1 MVDKENIFT
10 ASKLKNISQC
20 DISLGKNNQLA
31 KPKLDRWKD
40 LNNAIIDWIN
50 NDAPDETSIKIAE
63 QNNFQFYDKI
73 QKSIL
78 VDLFARFRS
87 IYPKQGAE
95 FNHEFPTK
103 EIYREIN
110 GEEYAITT
118 YFTYEFIENEYSEYI
133 KLKTSF
139 NPEVDLIDRAI
150 ITKLKKENEDFYVA
164 STETKALEEIE
175 LVENPDELIDDHFE
189 ILENFLN
196 KKETK
201 KLKRNPGSF
210 CSMGCDMSSRCGQF
224 PLVNVDKITNRI
236 REVKVTKTNAI
247 KLLQCERR
255 AAWNVQYG
263 IPKENYLEYE
273 SASLGTKFHDY
284 SQSLLVNNNNFAEES
299 SVNEFKELVEEHE
312 DTETSEKLF
321 QKYKELIEQLKLYKN
336 LSLTKSEFNLGFTI
350 VADGKGL
357 KNGEVVDKKVA
368 TIFMGR
374 ADLAGRVDDKP
385 LIVELKTRQE
395 HPEDFL
401 EAQLYALGASKL
413 LKTDDVITLHIYIS
427 DTETK
432 IKERS
437 FSESELLD
445 AEKKFLDLA
454 KKSASWIPFNA
465 LSPKFEIGEW
475 CQYCE
480 FRTTCSENRIS
491 AEQQT
496 VMSLKEIVNQE
507 KESLKLELKIIEK
520 NKEKIFENQKKIIE
534 LKNKEKDLRDLIDQE
549 MIKLDTVE
557 KLKENIRQ
565 DAEELLKKAEQDAEE
580 LLKKAQQDAEEAAKK
595 SKEEREKVEKIRKE
609 FKKNAQKEADRE
621 FAKAVQDAEELLK
634 KAQQDAEEAAKKSKE
649 EREKVEKIRK
659 EFKKNAQKEA
669 DREFAKAV
677 QDAEELLKKAEQDAQ
692 DQEKKAKLL
701 ENKNESLKLENTEM
715 VLEGM
720 AIDEANKLKEDL
732 SKKYDDNSN
741 QLEVYINL
749 KNRILKNSIKQVIN
763 KAGYGS
769 NQKLSKLDRKVY
781 SSQFIEPIT
790 GYKPSDPYDDT
801 RFMVKVLLKSYDLKQ
816 VAPSFEKLKN
826 NQLHNALDK
835 LLPELHEDAHSDKF
849 QYTDY
854 EVLEIGQ
861 ITIDVIKSIIST
873 NQYKDSEV
881 DILKKYL
888 YEAEELIR
896 PYTKS

>member
-634 KAQQDAEEAAKKSKE
+634 KA
-649 EREKVEKIRK
+649 
-659 EFKKNAQKEA
+659 
-669 DREFAKAV
+669 
-677 QDAEELLKKAEQDAQ
+677 EQDAQ

>member
-1 MVDKENIFT
+1 MADVDNTFT
-10 ASKLKNISQC
+10 SSKLNNISQC
-20 DISLGKNNQLA
+20 HSSYGKNNQLA

-40 LNNAIIDWIN
+40 LNNAIIDWMN
-50 NDAPDETSIKIAE
+50 NDAIEDTSIKIAE

-73 QKSIL
+73 QKAIL
-78 VDLFARFRS
+78 SDLFERFRT
-87 IYPKQGAE
+87 IYPKKENE
-95 FNHEFPTK
+95 FNHDFPIK
-103 EIYREIN
+103 EVTREIN

-118 YFTYEFIENEYSEYI
+118 YFQYEFIDEDASEFI
-133 KLKTSF
+133 KLKTAF
-139 NPEVDLIDRAI
+139 NPEPELIDRAI
-150 ITKLKKENEDFYVA
+150 ISKLKQENEEFYIA
-164 STETKALEEIE
+164 SLEREDLEEIE
-175 LVENPDELIDDHFE
+175 QIENPDEIIDQHFDL
-189 ILENFLN
+189 LENFLN
-196 KKETK
+196 NKQ
-201 KLKRNPGSF
+201 KRNPGNW

-224 PLVNVDKITNRI
+224 PLINAERITNRI

-247 KLLQCERR
+247 KLVQCERR

-263 IPKENYLEYE
+263 IPKENYIEYE

-284 SQSLLVNNNNFAEES
+284 SQSLLVKNNNFTEES

-321 QKYKELIEQLKLYKN
+321 KKYKELIEQLKPYKK

-374 ADLAGRVDDKP
+374 ADLAGRVDNKP
-385 LIVELKTRQE
+385 LIIELKTRQE

-437 FSESELLD
+437 FSESELLE

-454 KKSASWIPFNA
+454 EKSASWIPFNA
-465 LSPKFEIGEW
+465 LSPKFKIGDW

-496 VMSLKEIVNQE
+496 VISLEEIVNKE
-507 KESLKLELKIIEK
+507 KESLNSELQLIEK
-520 NKEKIFENQKKIIE
+520 NKEKIYENQRKIIE
-534 LKNKEKDLRDLIDQE
+534 LKNQEKDLRDLIAQE
-549 MIKLDTVE
+549 MSRLDKVE
-557 KLKENIRQ
+557 ELKDNTRQ
-565 DAEELLKKAEQDAEE
+565 EVEELVKKAREDAEKSVKDAEQKAKEFTKKAEDSA
-580 LLKKAQQDAEEAAKK
+580 
-595 SKEEREKVEKIRKE
+595 
-609 FKKNAQKEADRE
+609 
-621 FAKAVQDAEELLK
+621 
-634 KAQQDAEEAAKKSKE
+634 
-649 EREKVEKIRK
+649 
-659 EFKKNAQKEA
+659 
-669 DREFAKAV
+669 
-677 QDAEELLKKAEQDAQ
+677 
-692 DQEKKAKLL
+692 KKAKLL
-701 ENKNESLKLENTEM
+701 EVKNASLISDNSELELKNRS
-715 VLEGM
+715 LY
-720 AIDEANKLKEDL
+720 DEKTLKEEL
-732 SKKYDDNSN
+732 LKKYEHNSL
-741 QLEVYINL
+741 QLKVFIDL
-749 KNRILKNSIKQVIN
+749 KNRILKNSIKLVVD

-769 NQKLSKLDRKVY
+769 NKKLSQLDRKVY
-781 SSQFIEPIT
+781 FDQFIEPIT

-801 RFMVKVLLKSYDLKQ
+801 RFMIKVLLRSSDLKQ
-816 VAPSFEKLKN
+816 VAPSFDKLKN

-854 EVLEIGQ
+854 EVLEIGEL
-861 ITIDVIKSIIST
+861 TIEIIKSIIST
-873 NQYKDSEV
+873 NQYKDNEV
-881 DILKKYL
+881 NKLNEFL

-896 PYTKS
+896 PYKKN

>member
-110 GEEYAITT
+110 GEEYVITT

-374 ADLAGRVDDKP
+374 ADLAGRVGDKP

-437 FSESELLD
+437 FSESELLE

-507 KESLKLELKIIEK
+507 KENLKLELKIIEK
-520 NKEKIFENQKKIIE
+520 NKEKIFVNQKKIIE

-580 LLKKAQQDAEEAAKK
+580 LLKKAE
-595 SKEEREKVEKIRKE
+595 
-609 FKKNAQKEADRE
+609 N
-621 FAKAVQDAEELLK
+621 
-634 KAQQDAEEAAKKSKE
+634 DAEEAAKKSKE

-781 SSQFIEPIT
+781 FSQFIEPIT

>member
-1 MVDKENIFT
+1 
-10 ASKLKNISQC
+10 
-20 DISLGKNNQLA
+20 A

-40 LNNAIIDWIN
+40 LNNAIIDWMN
-50 NDAPDETSIKIAE
+50 NDAIEETSIKIAE

-73 QKSIL
+73 QKAIL
-78 VDLFARFRS
+78 SDLFARFRT
-87 IYPKQGAE
+87 IYPKKENE
-95 FNHEFPTK
+95 FNHDFPIK
-103 EIYREIN
+103 EVTREIN

-118 YFTYEFIENEYSEYI
+118 YFTYEFIDKDVSEYI
-133 KLKTSF
+133 KLKTAF
-139 NPEVDLIDRAI
+139 DPEPELIDKAI
-150 ITKLKKENEDFYVA
+150 ITKLKQENEEFYIA
-164 STETKALEEIE
+164 SLEKEDLDEIE
-175 LVENPDELIDDHFE
+175 LIENPDEIIDQHFDL
-189 ILENFLN
+189 LENFLN
-196 KKETK
+196 NKQ
-201 KLKRNPGSF
+201 KRNPGNW

-224 PLVNVDKITNRI
+224 PIVNADKITNRI

-247 KLLQCERR
+247 KLVQCERR

-263 IPKENYLEYE
+263 IPKENYIEYE

-284 SQSLLVNNNNFAEES
+284 SQSILVKNNNFTEES

-312 DTETSEKLF
+312 DTVTSQKLF
-321 QKYKELIEQLKLYKN
+321 KKYKELIGQLKPYKN
-336 LSLTKSEFNLGFTI
+336 LSLTQSEFNLGFTI

-374 ADLAGRVDDKP
+374 ADLAGRVDNKP

-437 FSESELLD
+437 FSESELLE

-454 KKSASWIPFNA
+454 EKSASWIPFNA
-465 LSPKFEIGEW
+465 LSPKFKIGDW

-496 VMSLKEIVNQE
+496 VISLEETVNKE

-557 KLKENIRQ
+557 ELKENIRQ

-580 LLKKAQQDAEEAAKK
+580 LLKKAEQDADEAAKK
-595 SKEEREKVEKIRKE
+595 SKEELEKVEKIRKE

-621 FAKAVQDAEELLK
+621 LAKALQDAEELIK
-634 KAQQDAEEAAKKSKE
+634 RTEQKAQEE
-649 EREKVEKIRK
+649 
-659 EFKKNAQKEA
+659 
-669 DREFAKAV
+669 
-677 QDAEELLKKAEQDAQ
+677 
-692 DQEKKAKLL
+692 EKKAKLL
-701 ENKNESLKLENTEM
+701 ENKNESLKLENAEK
-715 VLEGM
+715 VLIGM

-769 NQKLSKLDRKVY
+769 HEKLSKLDREVY
-781 SSQFIEPIT
+781 FSQFIEPIT

-801 RFMVKVLLKSYDLKQ
+801 RFMVKVLLRSYDLKQ

-835 LLPELHEDAHSDKF
+835 LLPELNEDAHSDKF

-861 ITIDVIKSIIST
+861 ITIELIKSIIST

-881 DILKKYL
+881 EILKKYL

>member
-1 MVDKENIFT
+1 MADIDKTFT
-10 ASKLKNISQC
+10 SSKLKNISQC
-20 DISLGKNNQLA
+20 HSSYGKNNQLA

-40 LNNAIIDWIN
+40 LNNAIIDWMN
-50 NDAPDETSIKIAE
+50 NDAIEETSIKIAE

-73 QKSIL
+73 QKAIL
-78 VDLFARFRS
+78 SDLFARFRT
-87 IYPKQGAE
+87 IYPKKENE
-95 FNHEFPTK
+95 FNHDFPIK
-103 EIYREIN
+103 EVTREIN

-118 YFTYEFIENEYSEYI
+118 YFTYEFIDKDVSEYI
-133 KLKTSF
+133 KLKTAF
-139 NPEVDLIDRAI
+139 DPEPELIDKAI
-150 ITKLKKENEDFYVA
+150 ITKLKQENEEFYIA
-164 STETKALEEIE
+164 SLEKEDLDEIE
-175 LVENPDELIDDHFE
+175 LIENPDEIIDQHFDL
-189 ILENFLN
+189 LENFLN
-196 KKETK
+196 NKQ
-201 KLKRNPGSF
+201 KRNPGNW

-224 PLVNVDKITNRI
+224 PIVNADKITNRI

-247 KLLQCERR
+247 KLVQCERR

-263 IPKENYLEYE
+263 IPKENYIEYE

-284 SQSLLVNNNNFAEES
+284 SQSILVKNNNFTEES

-312 DTETSEKLF
+312 DTVTSQKLF
-321 QKYKELIEQLKLYKN
+321 KKYKELIGQLKPYKN
-336 LSLTKSEFNLGFTI
+336 LSLTQSEFNLGFTI

-374 ADLAGRVDDKP
+374 ADLAGRVDNKP

-437 FSESELLD
+437 FSESELLE

-454 KKSASWIPFNA
+454 EKSASWIPFNA
-465 LSPKFEIGEW
+465 LSPKFKIGDW

-496 VMSLKEIVNQE
+496 VISLEETVNKE

-557 KLKENIRQ
+557 ELKENIRQ

-580 LLKKAQQDAEEAAKK
+580 LLKKAEQDADEAAKK
-595 SKEEREKVEKIRKE
+595 SKEELEKVEKIRKE

-621 FAKAVQDAEELLK
+621 LAKALQDAEELIK
-634 KAQQDAEEAAKKSKE
+634 RTEQKAQEE
-649 EREKVEKIRK
+649 
-659 EFKKNAQKEA
+659 
-669 DREFAKAV
+669 
-677 QDAEELLKKAEQDAQ
+677 
-692 DQEKKAKLL
+692 EKKAKLL
-701 ENKNESLKLENTEM
+701 ENKNESLKLENAEK
-715 VLEGM
+715 VLIGM

-769 NQKLSKLDRKVY
+769 HEKLSKLDREVY
-781 SSQFIEPIT
+781 FSQFIEPIT

-801 RFMVKVLLKSYDLKQ
+801 RFMVKVLLRSYDLKQ

-835 LLPELHEDAHSDKF
+835 LLPELNEDAHSDKF

-861 ITIDVIKSIIST
+861 ITIELIKSIIST

-881 DILKKYL
+881 EILKKYL

>member
-437 FSESELLD
+437 FSESELLA

-565 DAEELLKKAEQDAEE
+565 DAEELLKKAE
-580 LLKKAQQDAEEAAKK
+580 
-595 SKEEREKVEKIRKE
+595 
-609 FKKNAQKEADRE
+609 
-621 FAKAVQDAEELLK
+621 QDAEELLK

>member
-1 MVDKENIFT
+1 MADIDNTFT
-10 ASKLKNISQC
+10 SSKLINISQC
-20 DISLGKNNQLA
+20 HSSIGKNNQLA

-40 LNNAIIDWIN
+40 LNNAIIDWMN
-50 NDAPDETSIKIAE
+50 NDAIEETSIKIAE

-73 QKSIL
+73 QKAIL
-78 VDLFARFRS
+78 SDLFARFRT
-87 IYPKQGAE
+87 IYPKKENE
-95 FNHEFPTK
+95 FNHDFPIK
-103 EIYREIN
+103 EVTREIN

-118 YFTYEFIENEYSEYI
+118 YFQYEFIDEDTSEFI
-133 KLKTSF
+133 KLKTAF
-139 NPEVDLIDRAI
+139 NPEPELIDKAI
-150 ITKLKKENEDFYVA
+150 ITKLKQENEEFYIA
-164 STETKALEEIE
+164 SLEREDLEEIE
-175 LVENPDELIDDHFE
+175 QIENPDEIIDQHFDL
-189 ILENFLN
+189 LENFLN
-196 KKETK
+196 NKQ
-201 KLKRNPGSF
+201 KRNPGNW

-224 PLVNVDKITNRI
+224 PLVNADKITNRV

-247 KLLQCERR
+247 KLVQCERR

-263 IPKENYLEYE
+263 LPKENYIEYE

-299 SVNEFKELVEEHE
+299 SVNEFKELVKEHE

-321 QKYKELIEQLKLYKN
+321 KKYKELINQLKPYKN

-374 ADLAGRVDDKP
+374 ADLAGRVEDKP

-413 LKTDDVITLHIYIS
+413 LKTDNVITLHIYIS

-437 FSESELLD
+437 FSESELLE

-454 KKSASWIPFNA
+454 KKSGSWIPFNA
-465 LSPKFEIGEW
+465 LSPKFKIGEW

-496 VMSLKEIVNQE
+496 VISLEEIVNKE
-507 KESLKLELKIIEK
+507 KESLESELKIIEK
-520 NKEKIFENQKKIIE
+520 NKEKIFENQKKIIQ

-557 KLKENIRQ
+557 ELKENTRQ

-580 LLKKAQQDAEEAAKK
+580 LLKKAEQDAEKAAKKSKEEREKVEKIRKEFKKNAQKEADREFAKALQDAEELLKK
-595 SKEEREKVEKIRKE
+595 TEQKAQDEEKKAKEEREKVEKIRKE

-621 FAKAVQDAEELLK
+621 FAKAVQDAEEFLK
-634 KAQQDAEEAAKKSKE
+634 KTE
-649 EREKVEKIRK
+649 
-659 EFKKNAQKEA
+659 QK
-669 DREFAKAV
+669 
-677 QDAEELLKKAEQDAQ
+677 AQ
-692 DQEKKAKLL
+692 DEEKKAKLL
-701 ENKNESLKLENTEM
+701 ENKNESLKLENAEM

-720 AIDEANKLKEDL
+720 AIAEAKKLKEDL
-732 SKKYDDNSN
+732 SQKYDDNSN

-769 NQKLSKLDRKVY
+769 NQKLSKLDREVY
-781 SSQFIEPIT
+781 FSQFIEPIT

-801 RFMVKVLLKSYDLKQ
+801 RFMVKVLLRSYDLKQ

-854 EVLEIGQ
+854 EVLEIGK
-861 ITIDVIKSIIST
+861 ITIEVIKSIIST

>member
-110 GEEYAITT
+110 GEEYVITT

-374 ADLAGRVDDKP
+374 ADLAGRVGDKP

-437 FSESELLD
+437 FSESELLE

-507 KESLKLELKIIEK
+507 KENLKLELKIIEK
-520 NKEKIFENQKKIIE
+520 NKEKIFVNQKKIIE

-565 DAEELLKKAEQDAEE
+565 DAEELLKKAE
-580 LLKKAQQDAEEAAKK
+580 
-595 SKEEREKVEKIRKE
+595 
-609 FKKNAQKEADRE
+609 
-621 FAKAVQDAEELLK
+621 QDAEELLK

-781 SSQFIEPIT
+781 FSQFIEPIT